1 MKMKTKWIASIAILE
16 AFITS
21 ATSLWAQ
28 TSLTPEHEAF
38 FEQHIR
44 PALVQY
50 CYDCHSEETGKTR
63 GGLLLDTQ
71 DGMLRGGDN
80 GNILSGATY
89 RDSLF
94 WEAIN
99 WLDLE
104 MPPKQAMPS
113 EVIQKFQEWLEME
126 APDPR
131 TREKVTVQ
139 SSIDIEAGRNHW
151 AFQQPS
157 ATPGASID
165 SFVADKLKAA
175 SLNPVAPADAPTL
188 LRRLNND
195 LIGLLP
201 SPTEVTAFSQAW
213 KQDPQAAIAAKVD
226 ELLDRPQ
233 YGERWGRHWLD
244 VARYAESTGK
254 DVNMTYPQIWRYR
267 DYVFDSF
274 NADKPYNI
282 FVQEQIAGDLLK
294 VDTDADWQQN
304 LIATGFLA
312 MGTKSLN
319 ESNPRQHRMDV
330 ADEQIDTMSQAIL
343 GLTVSCARCHDHKND
358 PIPTTDYYAL
368 AGIFLSTDTFFGTV
382 KSAQNKRP
390 SRLLELPIVDPMVAK
405 NKYSP
410 ADIDQLRQQR
420 SQLIQTRRSNRNNEN
435 ASQQQLAAIRRRI
448 SDIEAKLAQIETDGT
463 PITTAMGV
471 QDARQTGNTTVLL
484 RGDVE
489 KPAQTVSRGF
499 LQVLPGGSVKIK
511 PGASGRKELAAWLT
525 SELNPLTARVMVNR
539 IWLKL
544 FGTGLVTSPNNW
556 GSTGKAPSHPQ
567 LLDHLAIEFMRKG
580 WSIKKTIKTIVL
592 SQTYQRGSQ
601 FDPSNYEQDPENTSL
616 WRMNPRPMDAET
628 LRDSILT
635 LGNGLDLKRPY
646 GSQVADVGDSRV
658 GRGFNQARL
667 PSDLRY
673 RSVYLPI
680 LRDDLPAALGLFD
693 FADPNVSKPKR
704 ESTNVPT
711 QALYLMNNPQVMRE
725 ASAMAKK
732 LIKQFS
738 SRDAQIQHAFMLA
751 YSRPPDTRDLA
762 AAKQFFA
769 HYKPVTQNTSNEPRF
784 QNGRR
789 TGRRPQNQLQRQA
802 PNRGRRPLGGAM
814 TEQAPN
820 QGRQRGMQS
829 RSGGRRG
836 NRRGNA
842 SANTPTIPSMTS
854 EEQTLAVFCQ
864 SLMASGEFRQLN

>member
-1 MKMKTKWIASIAILE
+1 MVC
-16 AFITS
+16 
-21 ATSLWAQ
+21 
-28 TSLTPEHEAF
+28 F
-38 FEQHIR
+38 F
-44 PALVQY
+44 
-50 CYDCHSEETGKTR
+50 
-63 GGLLLDTQ
+63 
-71 DGMLRGGDN
+71 
-80 GNILSGATY
+80 
-89 RDSLF
+89 
-94 WEAIN
+94 
-99 WLDLE
+99 
-104 MPPKQAMPS
+104 KQALS
-113 EVIQKFQEWLEME
+113 
-126 APDPR
+126 
-131 TREKVTVQ
+131 
-139 SSIDIEAGRNHW
+139 
-151 AFQQPS
+151 
-157 ATPGASID
+157 
-165 SFVADKLKAA
+165 
-175 SLNPVAPADAPTL
+175 PVAPADPPTL
-188 LRRLNND
+188 LRRLNYD

-201 SPTEVTAFSQAW
+201 SPDEITAFAQAW
-213 KQDPQAAIAAKVD
+213 QRNPQKALTEKVD

-274 NADKPYNI
+274 NSDKPYNR

-294 VDTDADWQQN
+294 VETDAEWQQN

-390 SRLLELPIVDPMVAK
+390 SRLLELPIVDPMIAK

-410 ADIDQLRQQR
+410 ADIEQLRQQR

-471 QDARQTGNTTVLL
+471 QDARLTGNTTVLL

-499 LQVLPGGSVKIK
+499 LQVLPGGGSVKIN

-544 FGTGLVTSPNNW
+544 FGAGLVTSPNNW
-556 GSTGKAPSHPQ
+556 GTTGKAPSHPQ
-567 LLDHLAIEFMRKG
+567 LLDHLALEFMQQG

-592 SQTYQRGSQ
+592 SKTYQRDSQ
-601 FDPSNYEQDPENTSL
+601 FDSKNYEQDPDNTHL

-646 GSQVADVGDSRV
+646 GSLVADIGDSRV

-667 PSDLRY
+667 PSNVRY

-711 QALYLMNNPQVMRE
+711 QALYLMNNPQVLSE

-732 LIKQFS
+732 LIKQFP
-738 SRDAQIQHAFMLA
+738 SREAQIKHAFMLA
-751 YSRPPDTRDLA
+751 YSRPPDARDLA

-769 HYKPVTQNTSNEPRF
+769 QYKPVTPDNSNGPRF
-784 QNGRR
+784 QNARR
-789 TGRRPQNQLQRQA
+789 SGRRPQNQLQRQA
-802 PNRGRRPLGGAM
+802 PNRERRPVGGTM

-820 QGRQRGMQS
+820 QGRQRGMQP

-836 NRRGNA
+836 NRRGDAN
-842 SANTPTIPSMTS
+842 ANTPRIPLMTP